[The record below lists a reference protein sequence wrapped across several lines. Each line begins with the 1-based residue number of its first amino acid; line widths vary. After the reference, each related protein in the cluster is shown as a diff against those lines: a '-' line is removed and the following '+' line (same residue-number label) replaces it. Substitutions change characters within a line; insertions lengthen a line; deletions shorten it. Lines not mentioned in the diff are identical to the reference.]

1 MKFFRVVVLA
11 TAAFACGGGGGFP
24 DAGVP
29 DGPVPAGTF
38 SLDWAL
44 VDLQGAPISCDRVGG
59 VTVTALL
66 RNRAV
71 QGGTTEVFSCGT
83 GMGTTPLIPPGLY
96 DIRFELTGVTGLVAT
111 APEQTGIVISSGQ
124 NTPLAPVTFAI
135 NAIGGLDLLVDSL
148 KSGGN
153 CAAVASNGA
162 GITAMTITLQHV
174 LGGACEPA
182 TLMIGTTPY
191 TIDCATPVEVGCIGK
206 TTPITASGLPSDNY
220 QIHIRGKQ
228 NALICY
234 ANDDQLRVPP
244 NALSLMRTVNL
255 AATGTAGCL

>member
-1 MKFFRVVVLA
+1 MKSLWVVVLA

-24 DAGVP
+24 DAGVA
-29 DGPVPAGTF
+29 DGPVPGGTF

-44 VDLQGAPISCDRVGG
+44 TDAQGAPISCDRVGG

-83 GMGTTPLIPPGLY
+83 GMGTTPLVPAGLY
-96 DIRFELTGVTGLVAT
+96 DIRFELNGVTGLVAT
-111 APEQTGIVISSGQ
+111 ATEQLGVVISSGQ
-124 NTPLAPVTFAI
+124 DTTLAPVTFEI

-148 KSGGN
+148 ATGGN
-153 CAAVASNGA
+153 CAGVASSGA

-182 TLMIGTTPY
+182 TLMIGATPY
-191 TIDCATPVEVGCIGK
+191 TINCATPAEVGCIEK
-206 TTPITASGLPSDNY
+206 TTPITVSGLPSDNY

-228 NALICY
+228 NALTCY

-244 NALSLMRTVNL
+244 NAMSLMRTVNL
-255 AATGTAGCL
+255 APTGAAGCL